1 MTETVRYPTYIIDF
15 VVHTYVS
22 KYEDRQIRMHPDFE
36 AVCAKFWWMM
46 AYSKNANNSCE
57 TLSKKQYKEL
67 HSRILKLLAPLYRAK
82 EME

>member
-36 AVCAKFWWMM
+36 AVCAKFW
-46 AYSKNANNSCE
+46 
-57 TLSKKQYKEL
+57 
-67 HSRILKLLAPLYRAK
+67 
-82 EME
+82 